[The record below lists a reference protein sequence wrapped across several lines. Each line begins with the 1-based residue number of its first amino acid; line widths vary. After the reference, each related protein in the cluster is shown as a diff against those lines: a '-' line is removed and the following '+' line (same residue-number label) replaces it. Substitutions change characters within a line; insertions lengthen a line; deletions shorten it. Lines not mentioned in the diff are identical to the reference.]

1 MAEPGQPQAETLHD
15 VGDHDSDGAT
25 PDTDAASALGGQ
37 FVGGGAAA
45 IGTWSISAST
55 DMAENLTASFGVE
68 KGEEVPE
75 DPPTVTGGGE
85 SMTAISGTGRSAVN
99 AKGVITLV
107 AADNTATPPVT
118 AITVK
123 GADLFDSGGTTI
135 NGSNFVDEAEKE
147 IMAQLERLNAFIALD
162 GLGGNETVA
171 DAGRD
176 SVWTALAAAL
186 DPIVGTGSGATV
198 FGAAYPGTNAD
209 DDSQRDA
216 DAKDLIAKVLD
227 ALSTLVK
234 FRAAVLADGTLAD
247 GATRLIDGNPAAVKM
262 VFDRVDSTTTVEY
275 GSTAYTRFGAW
286 NRVTAENAEAT
297 PTEPGTNGN
306 GVFAYSPLAAT
317 AYSTTDP
324 NFPGGGTASYE
335 GSTIARG
342 GTTYYEGDIKIGVT
356 WAANVDTATNVGI
369 ITASI
374 ENLRTDKG
382 ALFATDKGNVDTII
396 FTDTDITVVRDD
408 TGSNTLS
415 FTDTGGGVR
424 LRYTDIRLT
433 DETGTGDIDGLFVG
447 KVIDGPLGIIGG
459 WSISAID
466 SGDALTAAYGA
477 DLMP

>member
-1 MAEPGQPQAETLHD
+1 MLNSRLD
-15 VGDHDSDGAT
+15 
-25 PDTDAASALGGQ
+25 GQ
-37 FVGGGAAA
+37 FVGNGAAA
-45 IGTWSISAST
+45 VGTWSISDST
-55 DMAENLTASFGVE
+55 DMAENLSASFGVE
-68 KGEEVPE
+68 RGDDVPE
-75 DPPTVTGGGE
+75 TVVTPTGGGE
-85 SMTAISGTGRSAVN
+85 SMTSISGTGRSAVN

-107 AADNTATPPVT
+107 ARVPGPPVVP

-135 NGSNFVDEAEKE
+135 NGKNFVAEAIKD
-147 IMAQLERLNAFIALD
+147 INTQLERLNAFIALD
-162 GLGGNETVA
+162 ALGGNEAVA
-171 DAGRD
+171 DAGRT
-176 SVWTALAAAL
+176 SVWTALGAAL
-186 DPIVGTGSGATV
+186 NPVVGGSDGELV

-209 DDSQRDA
+209 DDSERDA
-216 DAKDLIAKVLD
+216 DAKDMIDKVLD
-227 ALSTLVK
+227 ALSNLPK
-234 FRAAVLADGTLAD
+234 FRAAVLANGTLAD
-247 GATRLIDGNPAAVKM
+247 GATRLIAGNPAAVKM

-286 NRVTAENAEAT
+286 NRVSTTDAETA
-297 PTEPGTNGN
+297 PTEPGSDGN

-324 NFPGGGTASYE
+324 NFPGGGKATYE
-335 GSTIARG
+335 GSTIARA
-342 GTTYYEGDIKIGVT
+342 GTTYYEGTIEIGVT
-356 WAANVDTATNVGI
+356 WAANVDTAANVGI

-374 ENLRTDKG
+374 EDLRTDKG
-382 ALFATDKGNVDTII
+382 VLYATEKGNVDTII
-396 FTDTDITVVRDD
+396 FTDADIAVARDD
-408 TGSNTLS
+408 TGANTLS